1 MATNQDYYL
10 QILTACRMKLKL
22 RIFKTILVR
31 IKKFL
36 ILVIIWLSH
45 NIMTKNELVI
55 GNMRDELRS
64 IATKEFVGLKPK
76 VCLILISDSSEYKK
90 AKGVMKYAVAKL
102 SHNEYKD
109 ILLNKNVPDI

>member
-1 MATNQDYYL
+1 MATHQDYYL
-10 QILTACRMKLKL
+10 QILTPCFMKLKL
-22 RIFKTILVR
+22 KIFKTILVR

-55 GNMRDELRS
+55 GNLKDELGG

-76 VCLILISDSSEYKK
+76 VCLILISDSSE
-90 AKGVMKYAVAKL
+90 
-102 SHNEYKD
+102 
-109 ILLNKNVPDI
+109 